1 MKGYVAIYTMLAAV
15 LLSRL
20 RTSAIQLSARGR
32 TIQGPLHTSVPK
44 ACLGARTAA
53 TYTSRH
59 QAAQISILQTA
70 VDTNSATYVENARSM
85 RELVDKFTSLHRDAA
100 VGGSASAREKHVA
113 RGKMLVRE

>member
-1 MKGYVAIYTMLAAV
+1 MIAAAPARW
-15 LLSRL
+15 LHA
-20 RTSAIQLSARGR
+20 SAIFSLR
-32 TIQGPLHTSVPK
+32 PLTQPPFHTPVAK
-44 ACLGARTAA
+44 AWTGARTAA

-70 VDTNSATYVENARSM
+70 VDTNSSTYAENARSM
-85 RELVDKFTSLHRDAA
+85 RELLEKFTLLHREAA